1 MFGAFR
7 KSRQSRLFLGSR
19 FVSFSRRH
27 GKRQVG
33 CNDREVLTFISCVGV
48 LSSAAFC
55 VYNQENG
62 NWKYDALKKWN
73 QSPLGHP
80 MMMATSPTD
89 PNSAPLQHTFK
100 LDDSVEPSEE
110 ADFIIIGYGNA
121 GKAAAKSLEEMC
133 PRARVMIVDPHSI
146 PSRVLPDSQDHFGRK
161 NVEPSHVIGSAVA
174 FDHSKQTIDV
184 FTSDHASFMKRL
196 RYKHSIL
203 ICSGVRG
210 SPPPES
216 LIDEKATERILE
228 LRSTQIPAFNQ
239 YILNKSLTD
248 KKAELP
254 THQMFPILPIQS
266 VKQITLMAASQGAK
280 ICILG
285 SDLEAVEL
293 AVGAAAYQ
301 NEKKSM
307 NNVCLLFGGSAPLNG
322 MLPPYLSS
330 ALSKRLKAHGIYV
343 AERSLVRY
351 ISSIEDSNRK
361 GDGKVE
367 VHMVKSFD
375 SMETRR
381 YQCDLVIGEFTW
393 YNIVFEYF

>member
-1 MFGAFR
+1 MA
-7 KSRQSRLFLGSR
+7 LY
-19 FVSFSRRH
+19 
-27 GKRQVG
+27 
-33 CNDREVLTFISCVGV
+33 
-48 LSSAAFC
+48 
-55 VYNQENG
+55 VYNQENDC
-62 NWKYDALKKWN
+62 WKYDALKGWN
-73 QSPLGHP
+73 QSPLGRP
-80 MMMATSPTD
+80 MLMATSSTD

-121 GKAAAKSLEEMC
+121 GKAAAKSLQETC
-133 PRARVMIVDPHSI
+133 PRARIMIVDPHSI
-146 PSRVLPDSQDHFGRK
+146 PSRALPDSEDHFRRK
-161 NVEPSHVIGSAVA
+161 HVEPSHVIGSVVA

-184 FTSDHASFMKRL
+184 FTSDHASAMKRL
-196 RYKHSIL
+196 RYRHSIL
-203 ICSGVRG
+203 IASGVRG
-210 SPPPES
+210 SPPPEY
-216 LIDEKATERILE
+216 LIDERATERILE
-228 LRSTQIPAFNQ
+228 LRSTQIPALNQ
-239 YILNKSLTD
+239 YILNTSLTD

-254 THQMFPILPIQS
+254 THQMFPILPLQS
-266 VKQITLMAASQGAK
+266 IRQITLMAASQGAK

-301 NEKKSM
+301 TEKKSM

-351 ISSIEDSNRK
+351 ISSVEDSDRK

-367 VHMVKSFD
+367 IHMVKSVD
-375 SMETRR
+375 TMDTKR
-381 YQCDLVIGEFTW
+381 YQADLIVGEFS
-393 YNIVFEYF
+393 